1 MESNVYATP
10 KSDIE
15 NTSINLTD
23 VKVYSPTQIACGA
36 LVGGPIGLIYFL
48 MTNFSLLND
57 DVGKRNVLYTGIAFI
72 IALLFILPMLP
83 DDFPNSP
90 FTVAYVVV
98 ARLVADKYQMTK
110 KAIIESERHQFQSS
124 WKAFGISLICLLG
137 SALVVLVPL
146 LILDTLGFITL

>member
-57 DVGKRNVLYTGIAFI
+57 DVGKRNVLYAGIAFI

-98 ARLVADKYQMTK
+98 ARLVAEKYQMTK
-110 KAIIESERHQFQSS
+110 KAIIESEQYQFQSS
-124 WKAFGISLICLLG
+124 WKAFGICLLG

>member
-57 DVGKRNVLYTGIAFI
+57 DVGKRNVLYAGIAFI

-98 ARLVADKYQMTK
+98 ARLVAEKYQMTK
-110 KAIIESERHQFQSS
+110 KAIIESEQYQFQSS

-137 SALVVLVPL
+137 SALVIFVPL

>member
-57 DVGKRNVLYTGIAFI
+57 DVGKRNVLYAGIAFI

-98 ARLVADKYQMTK
+98 ARLVAEKYQMTK
-110 KAIIESERHQFQSS
+110 KAIIESEQHQFQSS

-146 LILDTLGFITL
+146 LILDTFGFITL

>member
-57 DVGKRNVLYTGIAFI
+57 DVGKRNVLYAGIAFI

-98 ARLVADKYQMTK
+98 ARLVAEKYQMTK
-110 KAIIESERHQFQSS
+110 KAIIESEQHQFQSS